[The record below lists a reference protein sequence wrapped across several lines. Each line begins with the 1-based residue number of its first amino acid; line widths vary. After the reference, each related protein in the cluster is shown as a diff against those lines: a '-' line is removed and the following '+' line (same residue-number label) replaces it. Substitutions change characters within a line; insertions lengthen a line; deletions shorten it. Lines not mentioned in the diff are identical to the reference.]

1 MSVHRIPI
9 YDLKADYNYF
19 KNEIDAEI
27 GVCLQSGRF
36 IGGQPVKDFESS
48 FSDYLGV
55 KNVISCGNGTDALQ
69 LAIMSLNL
77 PRGSKIIVPAFTY
90 IAPIEVIKLLGF
102 EPVYADVDERTFNIN
117 LSTIADVYTE
127 EVKAI
132 VVVHLFGQLISDIDE
147 IAKFCDQKQ
156 ITLIEDNAQS
166 LGAEKKLNRNSICT
180 TSFFPTKNLG
190 CYGDGGAVYT
200 NDEAKA
206 NTIRMMANHG
216 QSKKYYHDII
226 GINSRLDALQVGL
239 LNVKLPGI
247 DQLIQ
252 KKKNISYIYDE
263 CFKNIPFLT
272 IPIQESIHTFHQYT
286 LIVDARYRD
295 ELQNYLS
302 DHHIESTVYYPLPA
316 YKQKAYLKDI
326 FLPVCE
332 KLCQTVLSIPIHP
345 YLSESEISYIC
356 ETIVEFYKNK
366 S

>member
-1 MSVHRIPI
+1 MKKIRQA
-9 YDLKADYNYF
+9 DLSTDY
-19 KNEIDAEI
+19 
-27 GVCLQSGRF
+27 LQVAQDVNTKLTELLTSGTF
-36 IGGQPVKDFESS
+36 IGGQEVSAFERALSE
-48 FSDYLGV
+48 YLGV
-55 KNVISCGNGTDALQ
+55 KRVISCGNGTDALQ
-69 LAIMSLNL
+69 LALMSLNL

-102 EPVYADVDERTFNIN
+102 EPVYADVDVRTFNIC

-190 CYGDGGAVYT
+190 CYGDGGAIYT

-226 GINSRLDALQVGL
+226 GINSRLDALQAGI

-295 ELQNYLS
+295 ELQNYLA

-316 YKQKAYLKDI
+316 YKQKAYLKDV

-332 KLCQTVLSIPIHP
+332 NLCQTVLSIPIHL